1 MLFGYP
7 ISATRENWLH
17 ECLCDILRL
26 IHASLQTAT
35 TLPAWPDIIPA
46 SYPKRLHTRTG
57 LRDRLISYKTTVEKL
72 TTAEQEQILQALHDQ
87 NEIALLLSGQ
97 LDCETITQLPKSIHK
112 PVKKLFEFAFELLT
126 ELEIRD
132 LHYQA
137 IYDATPHICPFCG
150 CQPFDAPGSRREA
163 LDHYLAE
170 SIYPLAGSNLRNLVP
185 MCNKCNSRKLAQDI
199 LTNKNGTRRKSFD
212 PYSYNC
218 TGIKLSLENSQ
229 PFAGEVTPTGELP
242 RWQIEFSPNTEEV
255 ITWDEVF
262 HIQERY
268 KRDVLDAEFKTWL
281 WQFKSWCKSRNIVPS
296 SHQELLDEID
306 HYANYYEDQ
315 GMSDR
320 AFLKAAVFRML
331 HAHCKKGDQR
341 LISFIRNVIGIG
353 TCTN

>member
-7 ISATRENWLH
+7 ISATLENWLH
-17 ECLCDILRL
+17 ECLCEILHS
-26 IHASLQTAT
+26 IHASIQEAET
-35 TLPAWPDIIPA
+35 PPPWPEIIPA
-46 SYPKRLHTRTG
+46 RARNRLQKRRG
-57 LRDRLISYKTTVEKL
+57 LEDRLKAYQIAVQQL
-72 TTAEQEQILQALHDQ
+72 TTAEQERILQALHDQ
-87 NEIALLLSGQ
+87 NQIALLLSCQ
-97 LDCETITQLPKSIHK
+97 RNCETITQLPQSIHK

-150 CQPFDAPGSRREA
+150 CQPFDALGSRREA

-199 LTNKNGTRRKSFD
+199 LTKKNGTRRKSFD

-229 PFAGEVTPTGELP
+229 PFAGKLTPTGQLP
-242 RWQIEFSPNTEEV
+242 LWEIEFKPDSEEV
-255 ITWDEVF
+255 GTWDEVF

-268 KRDVLDAEFKTWL
+268 KRDVLDAEFNTWL
-281 WQFKSWCKSRNIVPS
+281 RHFKSFLKSQNTPHS
-296 SHQELLDEID
+296 SDEELVDAIAG
-306 HYANYYEDQ
+306 YATYNESL
-315 GMSDR
+315 GMSER

-331 HAHCKKGDQR
+331 HTHCKKGDQQ
-341 LISFIRNVIGIG
+341 LMDFIRDVVNGVKV
-353 TCTN
+353 